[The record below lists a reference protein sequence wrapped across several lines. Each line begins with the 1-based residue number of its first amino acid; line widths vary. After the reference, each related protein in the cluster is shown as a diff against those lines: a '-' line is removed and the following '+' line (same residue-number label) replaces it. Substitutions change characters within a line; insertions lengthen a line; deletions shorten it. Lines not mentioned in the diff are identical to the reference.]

1 MPVPWGMGTNYHT
14 MSDTTGPG
22 GRLAPELV
30 DTGGK
35 QRTKSCYIIRERR
48 LTFLHYI
55 LNQETN
61 SMIYKFFETQL
72 EKRNK
77 KDWVNTV
84 ENDLKEIGLENL
96 NFDYIKTMSKLSFKK
111 IYQRENTK

>member
-1 MPVPWGMGTNYHT
+1 M
-14 MSDTTGPG
+14 
-22 GRLAPELV
+22 

-84 ENDLKEIGLENL
+84 ENDLKETRLENL
-96 NFDYIKTMSKLSFKK
+96 NFDYIKSERSLNKPKAKISISFREK
-111 IYQRENTK
+111 ITNLFGCY